1 MAFGFSPQ
9 YAQDYQLEGLDREH
23 FLAIAI
29 EAIDRLELKL
39 SKVTSSGILVYTKM
53 SAFSW
58 SEEITLTFG
67 IDKVTVR
74 SQCTGNQL
82 FDWGK
87 NRRNVQDLILEI
99 KHVRRI
105 LKEEKLAAKL
115 QALSEI
121 ETLLEELPLSAP
133 ASSAKD
139 KISHFFS
146 IFKITEGYRI
156 TPILVN
162 LNLVVFVVMLFAG
175 VSWISP
181 SADELV
187 RWGANYREFTL
198 AGQGWRL
205 LTACFLHAGIFHLLF
220 NMYALVYIGLLL
232 EPHIGSLRFLLV
244 YLLAGIGGSMA
255 SLWWNDYMV
264 AVGASGAIFGLYG
277 VFLALLLS
285 KVLDKNVQRAFLT
298 STLVFVIYMVLNS
311 FKKESNI
318 DNAAHFGGF
327 FTGFMFGFALI
338 PSLKKP
344 KNNFLNASILSLFC
358 VILLTVCVG
367 VYNSIPNE
375 IAKYS
380 HFMKR
385 FAVIEKAALKVYR
398 LPKNSTK
405 LTIFNEVNLHG
416 LPKWNRM
423 LALVQQQYKLELPQ
437 QLLHRNRIIENY
449 CKARIKSF
457 ELIRTALLHPEN
469 NYNYEVNYYNQY
481 IMSLLEEMQDLQQ
494 Q

>member
-53 SAFSW
+53 SAYSW
-58 SEEITLTFG
+58 AEEITLTFG

-115 QALSEI
+115 QALSEM
-121 ETLLEELPLSAP
+121 ETLHEELPLSAP
-133 ASSAKD
+133 TSSAKD

-146 IFKITEGYRI
+146 IFKITEGYRV

-162 LNLVVFVVMLFAG
+162 LNLVVFIVMLFAG

-181 SADELV
+181 VAEELV
-187 RWGANYREFTL
+187 KWGANSREFTL

-205 LTACFLHAGIFHLLF
+205 LTACFLHAGIIHLLF

-232 EPHIGSLRFLLV
+232 EPHLGTVRFLIA
-244 YLLAGIGGSMA
+244 YLLAGIGGSLA

-285 KVLDKNVQRAFLT
+285 KALDKNIQRAFLT
-298 STLVFVIYMVLNS
+298 STLVFVSYMVLNAL
-311 FKKESNI
+311 KKETNI

-327 FTGFMFGFALI
+327 LTGIVFGFAII
-338 PSLKKP
+338 PSLKRP
-344 KNNFLNASILSLFC
+344 KNQVLNASILLFFS
-358 VILLTVCVG
+358 ILILTTSVFV
-367 VYNSIPNE
+367 VRSIPNN
-375 IAKYS
+375 IARYN
-380 HFMKR
+380 HFLKR

-398 LPKNSTK
+398 LPKESSS
-405 LTIFNEVNLHG
+405 LTLYNEVHNHG
-416 LPKWNRM
+416 LPKWRRM
-423 LALVQQQYKLELPQ
+423 LYLVREQTKYELPT
-437 QLLHRNRIIENY
+437 QLLQRNQILERY
-449 CKARIKSF
+449 CLGRIKSF
-457 ELIRTALLHPEN
+457 ELILTALLHPEKD
-469 NYNYEVNYYNQY
+469 YNYALNYYKLY
-481 IMSLLEEMQDLQQ
+481 IMSQLDQMQAMNLK
-494 Q
+494 